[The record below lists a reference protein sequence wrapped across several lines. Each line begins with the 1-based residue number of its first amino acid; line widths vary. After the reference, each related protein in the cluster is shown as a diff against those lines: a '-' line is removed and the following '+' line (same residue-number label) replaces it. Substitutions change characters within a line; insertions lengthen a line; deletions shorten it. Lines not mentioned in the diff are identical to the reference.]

1 MLRQGLLV
9 AVLLAAALGL
19 LVPVAA
25 QQPTQQLPVFRSDAH
40 FVTVDAYPLRDGKVV
55 EGLTAADFTVEE
67 DGQPQAIENFEFIT
81 GTEVPA
87 EAARRD
93 PNTVRESMLIAAD
106 ARTRAF
112 VVYLDVPH
120 VSIEGARATR
130 GPLVTMLNALI
141 GENDLFAVTTPNQPP
156 HTMAFARKLVSAEDM
171 LTRHWAWGTR
181 NSLVRTPAEQEIEQ
195 CFPADNQGREGW
207 IRDGSSMRP
216 AADVIIDRARE
227 EQTLQHLEDFV
238 IYLGQ
243 IREGRTSVIL
253 FTEGWRLFNDDGG
266 LMGLTGRQR
275 PPVCDQYL
283 VRYANINLQSRFR
296 EIMARAN
303 RSNVTFY
310 PVNPAGLA
318 TFDVPISQRLMGT
331 GNIGDSVLRQNS
343 ENISNRSSSMQT
355 LAENTDGLAV
365 VNTNDLKAGLLRVS
379 DQLKAY
385 YLLGYY
391 SSNRKFDGKAR
402 RISVKVKQP
411 GIDVKAR
418 RGYTAPTEAERSARS
433 AAASAPAGPTGPSPV
448 EAALDALSRIRPSS
462 ELFVHATL
470 GAGST
475 GKLTV
480 VAEVSGPQLERGAL
494 QRGGTLDVTVT
505 GAGGAELAKGQVGVL
520 ATSRG
525 GVVVMDVPP
534 GTTQANVSVMLR
546 AVPLTFLARTDVT
559 RDTGAVIGGPLIYR
573 ATPSSRSPL
582 LPVAGFD
589 FRRTERVHV
598 DWPITGPLDR
608 REARLLGRN
617 GQPIAVNITLTE
629 REVDGRLML
638 GLDALLA
645 PLAPGDYVIEV
656 TATIGTTTETRLVGI
671 RVGS

>member
-418 RGYTAPTEAERSARS
+418 RGYTAPTEAELSARS

-470 GAGST
+470 GAGPT

-505 GAGGAELAKGQVGVL
+505 GAGGAELAKGQVGVM

-589 FRRTERVHV
+589 FRRTERVHG

>member
-1 MLRQGLLV
+1 MALILL
-9 AVLLAAALGL
+9 G
-19 LVPVAA
+19 PVQA
-25 QQPTQQLPVFRSDAH
+25 QQPPQQLPVFRSDAH

-67 DGQPQAIENFEFIT
+67 DGQPQAIENFEFIA
-81 GTEVPA
+81 GTEATP
-87 EAARRD
+87 ESARRD
-93 PNTVRESMLIAAD
+93 PNTVRESLLIAAD
-106 ARTRAF
+106 ARIRAF
-112 VVYLDVPH
+112 VVYLDIPH

-156 HTMAFARKLVSAEDM
+156 HTMTFARKLVSAEDM
-171 LTRHWAWGTR
+171 LTRHWAWGSR
-181 NSLVRTPAEQEIEQ
+181 GSIVRTPQENEIDQ
-195 CFPADNQGREGW
+195 CFPADNEGRVGW
-207 IRDGSSMRP
+207 IRDGAIMRP
-216 AADVIIDRARE
+216 VADVLIDRARE

-243 IREGRTSVIL
+243 IREGRTSVVL

-266 LMGLTGRQR
+266 LTSVMGQR
-275 PPVCDQYL
+275 PPACDQYL
-283 VRYANINLQSRFR
+283 IRYANLNLQSRFR

-318 TFDVPISQRLMGT
+318 TFDIPISQRQLGT
-331 GNIGDSVLRQNS
+331 GNRSDFALRQNS
-343 ENISNRSSSMQT
+343 ENISNRVSSMQT
-355 LAENTDGLAV
+355 LASNTDGLAV
-365 VNTNDLKAGLLRVS
+365 VNTNDLKAGLQRVS
-379 DQLKAY
+379 DQLRSY

-391 SSNRKFDGKAR
+391 STNRKFDGKAR

-411 GIDVKAR
+411 DINVKAR
-418 RGYTAPTEAERSARS
+418 RGYTAPTEGERAARS
-433 AAASAPAGPTGPSPV
+433 AGAATPAAPAGPSPI
-448 EAALDALSRIRPSS
+448 ATALDALSRIRPSA
-462 ELFVHATL
+462 ELFVYATL
-470 GAGST
+470 GAGPA
-475 GKLTV
+475 GRLTV
-480 VAEVSGPQLERGAL
+480 VAEVSSPELSRGVLA
-494 QRGGTLDVTVT
+494 RGGSLDVTMT
-505 GAGGAELAKGQVGVL
+505 GAGGVELGMTRVDVPAS
-520 ATSRG
+520 SRG
-525 GVVVMDVPP
+525 GVAVLDVPA
-534 GTTQANVSVMLR
+534 GTNAVSVAVMLR
-546 AVPLTFLARTDVT
+546 AAPSTFQARTEAA
-559 RDTGAVIGGPLIYR
+559 RDTGRVIGAPLIYR
-573 ATPSSRSPL
+573 ATPSSRSAL

-656 TATIGTTTETRLVGI
+656 VATVGATTETRLVGI

>member
-156 HTMAFARKLVSAEDM
+156 HTMAFARKLVSAEGM

-470 GAGST
+470 GAGPT

-505 GAGGAELAKGQVGVL
+505 GAGGAELAKGQVGVM

>member
-1 MLRQGLLV
+1 
-9 AVLLAAALGL
+9 
-19 LVPVAA
+19 
-25 QQPTQQLPVFRSDAH
+25 
-40 FVTVDAYPLRDGKVV
+40 
-55 EGLTAADFTVEE
+55 
-67 DGQPQAIENFEFIT
+67 
-81 GTEVPA
+81 
-87 EAARRD
+87 
-93 PNTVRESMLIAAD
+93 
-106 ARTRAF
+106 
-112 VVYLDVPH
+112 
-120 VSIEGARATR
+120 
-130 GPLVTMLNALI
+130 
-141 GENDLFAVTTPNQPP
+141 
-156 HTMAFARKLVSAEDM
+156 MAFARKLVSAEGM

-470 GAGST
+470 GAGPT

>member
-156 HTMAFARKLVSAEDM
+156 HTMAFARKLVSAEGM

-470 GAGST
+470 GAGPT

>member
-448 EAALDALSRIRPSS
+448 EAALDALSRIRPSA

>member
-391 SSNRKFDGKAR
+391 SSNRKFDGKER

-470 GAGST
+470 GAGPT

>member
-448 EAALDALSRIRPSS
+448 EAALDALSRIRPSA

-505 GAGGAELAKGQVGVL
+505 GAGGAELAKGQVGVM

>member
-470 GAGST
+470 GAGPT

-505 GAGGAELAKGQVGVL
+505 GAGGAELAKGQVGVM

>member
-470 GAGST
+470 GAGPT

>member
-1 MLRQGLLV
+1 MLRQGLSL
-9 AVLLAAALGL
+9 AVLLAATLGL
-19 LVPVAA
+19 LVPVGA
-25 QQPTQQLPVFRSDAH
+25 QQSAPQLPVFRSNAH

-67 DGQPQAIENFEFIT
+67 DGQSQAIENFEFIT

-87 EAARRD
+87 ENARRD

-112 VVYLDVPH
+112 VVYLDIPH

-181 NSLVRTPAEQEIEQ
+181 GSIVRTPLENEIEQ
-195 CFPADNQGREGW
+195 CFHADNQGQEGW
-207 IRDGSSMRP
+207 IRDGAILRP
-216 AADVIIDRARE
+216 VADVLIDRARE

-243 IREGRTSVIL
+243 IREGRTSVVL

-266 LMGLTGRQR
+266 LTGVTGRR
-275 PPVCDQYL
+275 PPQCDQHL
-283 VRYANINLQSRFR
+283 IRYANINLQSRFR
-296 EIMARAN
+296 EILARAN

-318 TFDVPISQRLMGT
+318 TFDLPISQRQLGT
-331 GNIGDSVLRQNS
+331 GNRADFSLRQNS

-379 DQLKAY
+379 DQLRAY

-391 SSNRKFDGKAR
+391 SSNRKFDGKPR

-418 RGYTAPTEAERSARS
+418 RGYTAPTEAERTARS
-433 AAASAPAGPTGPSPV
+433 AAASAPAGPKGPSAI
-448 EAALDALSRIRPSS
+448 EAALDALSRIRPSA

-470 GAGST
+470 GAGPA

-480 VAEVSGPQLERGAL
+480 VAEVSGPQLERGML

-525 GVVVMDVPP
+525 GVVIMDVPP
-534 GTTQANVSVMLR
+534 GTTQVSVSVMLR
-546 AVPLTFLARTDVT
+546 AVPLTFLARTDVV
-559 RDTGAVIGGPLIYR
+559 RDTGSVIGGPLIYR

-582 LPVAGFD
+582 LPVASFD

-617 GQPIAVNITLTE
+617 GQPIAVIITLTE
-629 REVDGRLML
+629 REVDGRPML